1 MAVKILIILVYL
13 GIVGWLGWLGYKKTR
28 SQKDYYVGGRKI
40 HPVVMALSYGA
51 TFIST
56 SAIIGF
62 GGLAGTYGMSVMWL
76 TFLCIFV
83 GIVIA
88 FLGFGK
94 KTRRMSVELN
104 THTFAELIGKRFNS
118 PFLRRFI
125 GMVIIVFMPVYA
137 AAVMIGAA
145 KFLQSSFGVGYNV
158 SLIAFSA
165 IVAVYVLFGG
175 MKAVMYSDAF
185 QGALMFAGMLLM
197 IVWLYVRLGGI
208 TAGNQELSQ
217 LIALPDVQEQ
227 AASILKG
234 GFAGWTRM
242 PVSGTPIWF
251 TVVTGVIM
259 GVGIGCLSQP
269 QLAVRFMSVKSDR
282 EIEKAVPIGGLF
294 ILVMLG
300 GAFTI
305 GALSNVFFYRDHG
318 LIAAAY
324 AGATDNI
331 MPAFITEYMPEWFS
345 AVFMVIII
353 AAGMSTLSGQF
364 HTIGAAAS
372 LDVAKSANAADD
384 SSARLVRAKIGMLLG
399 ILLTFALSF
408 VLPNLWDAAI
418 GIATNVFFSLC
429 SASFLPL
436 YVITVHVKRASRRTA
451 ILGVLSGFAVAL
463 LWMLL
468 VNLKQASALG
478 LCNLL
483 LGRPAL
489 FSGMAGYVDAIV
501 PGLIT
506 SIVVTTLS
514 CLFLDRKKAE
524 AIAK

>member
-1 MAVKILIILVYL
+1 MLVKILIILVYMA
-13 GIVGWLGWLGYKKTR
+13 IVGWLGWLGYRQTR
-28 SQKDYYVGGRKI
+28 TQKDYYVGGRKI

-62 GGLAGTYGMSVMWL
+62 GGLSGTYGMSVMWL

-94 KTRRMSVELN
+94 GTRRLSEKLES
-104 THTFAELIGKRFNS
+104 HTFAELIGKRFDS

-125 GMVIIVFMPVYA
+125 GVVIMVFMPVYT
-137 AAVMIGAA
+137 AAVTIGAA
-145 KFLQSSFGVGYNV
+145 KFLQQSFGIGYEV
-158 SLIAFSA
+158 SLIIFSVV
-165 IVAVYVLFGG
+165 VAVYVLFGG

-185 QGALMFAGMLLM
+185 QGGLMFLGMLAM
-197 IVWLYVRLGGI
+197 IVWLYVRLGGL
-208 TAGNQELSQ
+208 TAGNQALDQMIS
-217 LIALPDVQEQ
+217 LPDVQEQ
-227 AASILKG
+227 AASLIKG
-234 GFAGWTRM
+234 GFAGWTKM
-242 PVSGTPIWF
+242 PVLGTPIWY
-251 TVVTGVIM
+251 TVVTTVIM

-305 GALSNVFFYRDHG
+305 GAISNVFFYQDYG
-318 LIAAAY
+318 QIATLY

-331 MPAFITEYMPEWFS
+331 MPTFITQYMPEWFS
-345 AVFMVIII
+345 SVFMVVII
-353 AAGMSTLSGQF
+353 AAGMSTLSSQF
-364 HTIGAAAS
+364 HTIGA
-372 LDVAKSANAADD
+372 SACIDIVKTVD
-384 SSARLVRAKIGMLLG
+384 TTQPRLLRSKLGMLFG
-399 ILLTFALSF
+399 IALTIVLAF

-418 GIATNVFFSLC
+418 GISTGVFFSLC
-429 SASFLPL
+429 SAGFLPL
-436 YVITVHVKRASRRTA
+436 YLITVHVKKASKRTA
-451 ILGVLSGFAVAL
+451 VLGMLSGFTVAL

-468 VNLKQASALG
+468 VNYKQAAAVG

-483 LGRPAL
+483 FGRPAL
-489 FSGMAGYVDAIV
+489 FDGMARYVDAIV
-501 PGLIT
+501 PGLLT
-506 SIVVTTLS
+506 SAVVTTVS
-514 CLFLDRKKAE
+514 YFVSDHRKA
-524 AIAK
+524 AA

>member
-1 MAVKILIILVYL
+1 MAVKIVIVLVYL
-13 GIVGWLGWLGYKKTR
+13 GIVSWLGWLGWRQTR
-28 SQKDYYVGGRKI
+28 SHQDYYVGGRKI
-40 HPVVMALSYGA
+40 HPIVMALSYGA

-94 KTRRMSVELN
+94 KTRALSVELN
-104 THTFAELIGKRFNS
+104 THTFAELIGKRFGS
-118 PFLRRFI
+118 AFLRRFI
-125 GMVIIVFMPVYA
+125 GVVIIVFMPVYA

-145 KFLQSSFGVGYNV
+145 KFLQSSFGIGYHL
-158 SLIAFSA
+158 SLIIFSV

-175 MKAVMYSDAF
+175 LKAVMFSDAF
-185 QGALMFAGMLLM
+185 QGTLMFLGMLLM
-197 IVWLYVRLGGI
+197 LIWLYVRLGGF
-208 TAGNQELSQ
+208 TPGNQALGG

-227 AASILKG
+227 TAALLKG
-234 GFAGWTRM
+234 GFAGWTKM
-242 PVSGTPIWF
+242 PVPGTPIWY
-251 TVVTGVIM
+251 TVVTTVVM

-305 GALSNVFFYRDHG
+305 GAISNVFFYQDYG
-318 LIAAAY
+318 QVATVY

-331 MPAFITEYMPEWFS
+331 MPMFITQYMPEWFS
-345 AVFMVIII
+345 SVFMVIII
-353 AAGMSTLSGQF
+353 AAGMSTLSSQF
-364 HTIGAAAS
+364 HAIGASAGVDITKTADEAAP
-372 LDVAKSANAADD
+372 N
-384 SSARLVRAKIGMLLG
+384 RLLRAKLGMLLG
-399 ILLTFALSF
+399 ILLTVLLSF
-408 VLPNLWDAAI
+408 VMPNLWDAAI
-418 GIATNVFFSLC
+418 GISTGVFFSLC
-429 SASFLPL
+429 SAAFLPL
-436 YVITVHVKRASRRTA
+436 YVIAIHVPKASRRTA
-451 ILGVLSGFAVAL
+451 VLGMLSGFCVAL
-463 LWMLL
+463 LWMLF
-468 VNLKQASALG
+468 VNLKQASAVG

-489 FSGMAGYVDAIV
+489 FGGMARYVDAII
-501 PGLIT
+501 PGLLT
-506 SIVVTTLS
+506 STVVTAVS
-514 CLFLDRKKAE
+514 YVLFDRKTA
-524 AIAK
+524 AAK

>member
-1 MAVKILIILVYL
+1 MVIKVLIILVYL
-13 GIVGWLGWLGYKKTR
+13 AIVGWLGWLGYRQTSTR
-28 SQKDYYVGGRKI
+28 KDYYVGGRKI

-83 GIVIA
+83 GIAIA

-94 KTRRMSVELN
+94 GTRRLSEKLES
-104 THTFAELIGKRFNS
+104 HTFAELIGKRFES

-125 GMVIIVFMPVYA
+125 GVVIIVFMPVYA
-137 AAVMIGAA
+137 SAVMIGAA
-145 KFLQSSFGVGYNV
+145 KFLQSSFGIGYEL
-158 SLIAFSA
+158 SLVIFAVV
-165 IVAVYVLFGG
+165 VAVYVLFGG
-175 MKAVMYSDAF
+175 IKAVMFSDAF
-185 QGALMFAGMLLM
+185 QGALMFLGMLAM
-197 IVWLYVRLGGI
+197 IVWLYVRLGGLA
-208 TAGNQELSQ
+208 AGNQTLDQ
-217 LIALPDVQEQ
+217 LISLPDVQEQ
-227 AASILKG
+227 AASLIKG
-234 GFAGWTRM
+234 GFAGWTKM
-242 PVSGTPIWF
+242 PVAGTPIWY
-251 TVVTGVIM
+251 TVVTTVIM

-282 EIEKAVPIGGLF
+282 EIDRAVPIGALF

-305 GALSNVFFYRDHG
+305 GAISNVFFYQDHG
-318 LIAAAY
+318 QIATLY

-331 MPAFITEYMPEWFS
+331 MPTFITQYMPEWFS
-345 AVFMVIII
+345 SIFMVVII

-364 HTIGAAAS
+364 HTIGASAS
-372 LDVAKSANAADD
+372 VDI
-384 SSARLVRAKIGMLLG
+384 ARTVNPSQTRLLRAKLGMLVG
-399 ILLTFALSF
+399 ILLTIALSF

-418 GIATNVFFSLC
+418 GISTGVFFSLC
-429 SASFLPL
+429 SAAFLPL
-436 YVITVHVKRASRRTA
+436 YLITVHVKKAGRRTA
-451 ILGVLSGFAVAL
+451 VLGMLSGFTVAL

-468 VNLKQASALG
+468 VNYKQASAVG

-483 LGRPAL
+483 FGKPAL
-489 FSGMAGYVDAIV
+489 FDGVIRYMDAIV

-506 SIVVTTLS
+506 SAVVTTVS
-514 CLFLDRKKAE
+514 YFVNDHRKA
-524 AIAK
+524 AA

>member
-13 GIVGWLGWLGYKKTR
+13 AIVAWLGWLGYKQTR
-28 SQKDYYVGGRKI
+28 SHKDYYVGGRKI

-94 KTRRMSVELN
+94 QTRRLSETLDAR
-104 THTFAELIGKRFNS
+104 TFAELIGMRFGS
-118 PFLRRFI
+118 AFLRRFI
-125 GMVIIVFMPVYA
+125 GVVIIVFMPVYA

-145 KFLQSSFGVGYNV
+145 KFLQSSFGLEYHL
-158 SLIAFSA
+158 SLIIFSV

-175 MKAVMYSDAF
+175 LKAVMFSDAF
-185 QGALMFAGMLLM
+185 QGALMFLGMLMM
-197 IVWLYVRLGGI
+197 IVWLYVRLGGF
-208 TAGNQELSQ
+208 TQGNQALSA
-217 LIALPDVQEQ
+217 LIDRPDVQEQ
-227 AASILKG
+227 VASLMKG
-234 GFAGWTRM
+234 GFAGWTKM
-242 PVSGTPIWF
+242 PVSGTSIWY
-251 TVVTGVIM
+251 TVVTTVVM

-305 GALSNVFFYRDHG
+305 GAISNVFFYQDYG
-318 LIAAAY
+318 QVASIY
-324 AGATDNI
+324 TGATDNI
-331 MPAFITEYMPEWFS
+331 MPAFITQYMPEWFS

-353 AAGMSTLSGQF
+353 AAGMSTLSSQF
-364 HTIGAAAS
+364 HTIGASAG
-372 LDVAKSANAADD
+372 LDIAKTVSSGDGND
-384 SSARLVRAKIGMLLG
+384 SARLLRAKIGMLVG
-399 ILLTFALSF
+399 ILVTVLLSF

-418 GIATNVFFSLC
+418 GISTGVFFSLC
-429 SASFLPL
+429 SAAFLPL
-436 YVITVHVKRASRRTA
+436 YFITVHVKKAGRRTA
-451 ILGVLSGFAVAL
+451 TLGMLSGFTVAV
-463 LWMLL
+463 LWMLF
-468 VNLKQASALG
+468 VNLKQASAVG

-483 LGRPAL
+483 FGKAAL
-489 FSGMAGYVDAIV
+489 FGGMIGYVDAII
-501 PGLIT
+501 PGLIA
-506 SIVVTTLS
+506 SIVVTAVS
-514 CLFLDRKKAE
+514 YFLFDHRKA
-524 AIAK
+524 AT